1 MNLTT
6 LMIASLYFC
15 SNAPGE
21 GGTRTAEGKFCDP
34 KASAAAHKTL
44 PFNTI
49 LEVCFRKKCL
59 AVKINDRGPFIRG
72 RDLDLTIGAARQ
84 LGMVHRG
91 VAKVRVSTPLPRSRP
106 LDANGNP
113 VSFAEYTP

>member
-1 MNLTT
+1 MILTSF
-6 LMIASLYFC
+6 MIASLYFC

-34 KASAAAHKTL
+34 KAPAAAHKTL

-49 LEVCFRKKCL
+49 LNVCLGKRCL
-59 AVKINDRGPFIRG
+59 AIKINDRGPFIRG
-72 RDLDLTIGAARQ
+72 RDLDLTVGAARQ

-91 VAKVRVSTPLPRSRP
+91 VAKVRVSTPLPIPRP
-106 LDANGNP
+106 VDDNGNM
-113 VSFAEYTP
+113 VAEYVP